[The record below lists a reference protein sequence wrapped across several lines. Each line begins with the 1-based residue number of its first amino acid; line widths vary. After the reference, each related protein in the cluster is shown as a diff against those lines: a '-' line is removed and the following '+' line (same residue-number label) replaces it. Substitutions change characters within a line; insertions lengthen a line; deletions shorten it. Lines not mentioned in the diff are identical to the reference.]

1 MALSATHVCNVL
13 IVVCLSLI
21 LSSCQIEG
29 AYDSCMVKR
38 MLKAGIPSSKAPQY
52 EQRALLANMSLAQV
66 ADIPVNVLAYVL
78 QSTRDEASA
87 IQQCIEGRSGT
98 CSTYS
103 PCQNGG
109 LCELSQPQTEYM
121 CKCPSDFTGDS
132 CQSGQPASRAEL
144 QSLKGNVTQI
154 GQRLNDRTQFLGSG
168 CNLRTL
174 GYKYQT
180 RHSYANTEKD
190 GPIATMT
197 FRKKYSHTVLKLT
210 YSTNIRTHIGGGLT
224 RWFFKIG
231 GEECYR
237 PTKIDMVMYQAATAN
252 TFIPAVLNGICE
264 STANNRA
271 SNIPAGDVTI
281 TVNTGRLQVHEAAN
295 PASGWLSTATLEV
308 QEMCPQ
314 F

>member
-132 CQSGQPASRAEL
+132 CQSAHPAPLDEFRSLQNEVEEL
-144 QSLKGNVTQI
+144 
-154 GQRLNDRTQFLGSG
+154 RTQL
-168 CNLRTL
+168 
-174 GYKYQT
+174 
-180 RHSYANTEKD
+180 A
-190 GPIATMT
+190 
-197 FRKKYSHTVLKLT
+197 
-210 YSTNIRTHIGGGLT
+210 
-224 RWFFKIG
+224 
-231 GEECYR
+231 
-237 PTKIDMVMYQAATAN
+237 
-252 TFIPAVLNGICE
+252 
-264 STANNRA
+264 
-271 SNIPAGDVTI
+271 
-281 TVNTGRLQVHEAAN
+281 
-295 PASGWLSTATLEV
+295 
-308 QEMCPQ
+308 
-314 F
+314 